1 MLSAVLLLGL
11 AAATCGAPD
20 GGHIQYVYKLDNC
33 HTQYTI
39 KVESKCHQEYVTECR
54 NVVNRYCNEHGKRE
68 AEAEPIFGGL
78 LKKLFKGPSRPVCQ
92 KRVERQCRK
101 VPRQVCVPVE
111 VKVPGQVCAS
121 SQRYR
126 NGYHY

>member
-20 GGHIQYVYKLDNC
+20 GGHIQYQYKLDNC

-39 KVESKCHQEYVTECR
+39 KVESKCHQEYVTLCS
-54 NVVNRYCNEHGKRE
+54 NVVNRYCNGHGKRE

-78 LKKLFKGPSRPVCQ
+78 LKKTLQRTHPSCLPEESGEAVQEGGPPGVC
-92 KRVERQCRK
+92 
-101 VPRQVCVPVE
+101 
-111 VKVPGQVCAS
+111 PG
-121 SQRYR
+121 
-126 NGYHY
+126 GG